1 MEVNAKRVSC
11 MTKGSKNE
19 KKTNDIG
26 EEIYRILEKARA
38 LQVVNRE
45 VSIRAPENS
54 GTFRAAVKLNRGTSA
69 PSKLLFPLGVE
80 RITIHSLGPSK
91 FTRLDNLVEKVS
103 NGVQLHTN
111 KIPEDV
117 EDLLLTIEYD
127 IQDMSFLDNIVQTD
141 VAAEPSAESDSYWM
155 HAQLKNLNLFMSKYD
170 RWELLDTPF
179 NVDVAIESEV
189 TSSIPRYFVRHL
201 KLLRQLIGASER
213 GRIAKLSM
221 MVSSS
226 RRNIGGDPHSLISSL
241 EGLFDPMQ
249 FKRFVEVSEPFKYSH
264 SKKGGEY
271 LDFPTGIFP
280 KTMAVTSRTK
290 LDLKTPASEGELVY
304 KKRTLYEE
312 ISKIFES

>member
-1 MEVNAKRVSC
+1 

-38 LQVVNRE
+38 LQVESRE
-45 VSIRAPENS
+45 VSIKAPENS
-54 GTFRAAVKLNRGTSA
+54 GTFNAAVKLNRGASA
-69 PSKLLFPLGVE
+69 SRKILFPLDVE

-91 FTRLDNLVEKVS
+91 FAQLDDLVEKVS
-103 NGVQLHTN
+103 NGFQLHIN
-111 KIPEDV
+111 KISKDV
-117 EDLLLTIEYD
+117 EDLLLTIEYK

-141 VAAEPSAESDSYWM
+141 VAAEPSGESDSYWM
-155 HAQLKNLNLFMSKYD
+155 HAQLKDLKSFMDRYD
-170 RWELLDTPF
+170 RWELLETPF

-201 KLLRQLIGASER
+201 RLLRQLIGARER

-226 RRNIGGDPHSLISSL
+226 RRKIGGDPHSLISSL
-241 EGLFDPMQ
+241 EGLFDPTQ
-249 FKRFVEVSEPFKYSH
+249 FKRFVEVSKPFKYSD

-280 KTMAVTSRTK
+280 KTMKVTSRTK
-290 LDLKTPASEGELVY
+290 LDLKTPASEGRLVY